1 MVQKTQ
7 VQTEDKM
14 AKITNESTAE
24 EIQEKVDL
32 DHVVAMNKYKYLG
45 EEKAKEFKEMLD
57 AE

>member
-1 MVQKTQ
+1 
-7 VQTEDKM
+7 M
-14 AKITNESTAE
+14 ANITNESTAE
-24 EIQEKVDL
+24 EIKEKVDL